1 MEDTCNIEFEELDFL
16 PTDMVYFNKKAKN
29 IASCINCDPKLLEVL
44 SRFLLIFIDKID
56 FDKRFKRWE
65 KELEFIAESYNKTN
79 LDKLKDELYGCFKST
94 KDYHIDKLRGLILEY
109 LVENHYKPIYSKI
122 PSKFSKGCKVIIDG
136 VEIKYVCSEDERNNR
151 STVDIAGHSYEKS
164 EFYEVK
170 VGPNGFKDNVIKYLN
185 ILSQVANENEISQE
199 IIVGCIT
206 LETKSKL
213 EIKLRGLAED
223 YSQLKIYG
231 RKELLDI
238 LQ

>member
-1 MEDTCNIEFEELDFL
+1 M
-16 PTDMVYFNKKAKN
+16 
-29 IASCINCDPKLLEVL
+29 
-44 SRFLLIFIDKID
+44 
-56 FDKRFKRWE
+56 
-65 KELEFIAESYNKTN
+65 
-79 LDKLKDELYGCFKST
+79 
-94 KDYHIDKLRGLILEY
+94 
-109 LVENHYKPIYSKI
+109 
-122 PSKFSKGCKVIIDG
+122 
-136 VEIKYVCSEDERNNR
+136 
-151 STVDIAGHSYEKS
+151 
-164 EFYEVK
+164 K